1 VGAYLKRALRQAP
14 AVLGLLLLVGAI
26 YVVQREFRHLKVA
39 DIKKALE
46 AIPHTA
52 LVISFLW
59 TLVAYFILT
68 FYDRLGTIYAG
79 RKVSYGRVSFA
90 SFCAYALAHNL
101 GFAAVSGAAVRYRL
115 YAHWG
120 LSPLQI
126 GKVIAFCSLTFGLGA
141 MVLGGVILFIEP
153 QAVPFF
159 GDYIPHWGM
168 YAIAT
173 VLWAIVGA
181 YVTLSRV
188 LGKFRM
194 FGHEIVLPSWRM
206 AILQVLL
213 ATADVAATAAIFY
226 ALLPEVPGLT
236 YVRFLGVYLAS
247 YSAGLAANLPGGIG
261 VFDTAMLLGLES
273 YLSPPEIVGAI
284 VVFRLYYYI
293 IPLFLAGSLFAGNEI
308 LLRGW
313 SLLGRRGMV
322 GEASTRLRGAQAI
335 GSWSQ
340 PDFVAAACTGAV
352 LLCGALLLS
361 LGVLQSGSDLSWI
374 DPDFS
379 ELMSGASEYLPSL
392 IGAALMVLATALAQR
407 VSLAWTL
414 SLVLLIVAAMWTAIQ
429 GEPLWIPLLLLMAV
443 LSLAPFHR
451 TFYRHARLLSGPL
464 QAGTVLPMLTLL
476 GCILALVAFAPRL
489 RWLPDDS
496 WWSVI
501 ISPDIPNSLRF
512 SVGLAVALALTA
524 IWRLI
529 RPGRVTYSP
538 WDAETRARFVLAGGR
553 TAMPA
558 DGVVWGEADR
568 AGIAFR
574 RVGRVMLGMGDPV
587 GPASDLPS
595 AVWRLRDLARQE
607 RMDPAIWRAG
617 RASLDV
623 YADLGLAALPLGQD
637 GLPLGDADDA
647 PGPHATHYLVCR
659 AERDLPALLPLLP
672 KLALTAPPAGDD
684 EELAR

>member
-1 VGAYLKRALRQAP
+1 MKRALQHAP

-26 YVVQREFRHLKVA
+26 YVVQREFRHLKIA
-39 DIKKALE
+39 DIKKALD
-46 AIPHTA
+46 AIPRSA

-68 FYDRLGTIYAG
+68 FYDRLGTMYAG

-120 LSPLQI
+120 LTPLQI
-126 GKVIAFCSLTFGLGA
+126 GKVVAFCSLTFGLGA
-141 MVLGGVILFIEP
+141 LVLGGAILFIEP

-159 GDYIPHWGM
+159 GDLVPHWGM
-168 YAIAT
+168 YAIAAAM
-173 VLWAIVGA
+173 WALVAA

-188 LGKFRM
+188 LGRFRM
-194 FGHEIVLPSWRM
+194 FGNEIELPSWRM

-226 ALLPEVPGLT
+226 ALLPDVPGLT
-236 YVRFLGVYLAS
+236 YERFLGVYLAS
-247 YSAGLAANLPGGIG
+247 YSAGLAANLPGGLG
-261 VFDTAMLLGLES
+261 VFDTAMLLGLEP
-273 YLSPPEIVGAI
+273 YLSPPQIVGAI

-308 LLRGW
+308 VLRGW
-313 SLLGRRGMV
+313 RLLGQRGMV
-322 GEASTRLRGAQAI
+322 EPDSTRLRGAQAI

-340 PDFVAAACTGAV
+340 PDFVAAASTGAV

-361 LGVLQSGSDLSWI
+361 LGVLQSGRDITWI
-374 DPDFS
+374 DPDFA
-379 ELMSGASEYLPSL
+379 ELVGGASEYLPSL
-392 IGAALMVLATALAQR
+392 IGTALMVLATALAQR

-414 SLVLLIVAAMWTAIQ
+414 SVVLLLLAAGFTAAQ
-429 GEPLWIPLLLLMAV
+429 GEPLWIPALLLMAV

-451 TFYRHARLLSGPL
+451 TFYRHARLLTGRL
-464 QAGTVLPMLTLL
+464 QAGTVLPLAMLLA
-476 GCILALVAFAPRL
+476 CILALAAFAPRL

-496 WWSVI
+496 WWSVLL
-501 ISPDIPNSLRF
+501 SPAVPNSLRV
-512 SVGLAVALALTA
+512 SVGLAVVLGLGA

-529 RPGRVTYSP
+529 RPGRVAFSP
-538 WDAETRARFVLAGGR
+538 WDAETRARFVLAGGNT
-553 TAMPA
+553 TAAA

-574 RVGRVMLGMGDPV
+574 RVGRLLLGMGDPA
-587 GPASDLPS
+587 GPDSDLPS
-595 AVWRLRDLARQE
+595 AVWRLRDLARQQGL
-607 RMDPAIWRAG
+607 DLAVWRAG
-617 RASLDV
+617 RASLPV
-623 YADLGLAALPLGQD
+623 YADLGLAALPLGPD
-637 GLPLGDADDA
+637 GLPLGDTDDG
-647 PGPHATHYLVCR
+647 PGPHAAHYLACR
-659 AERDLPALLPLLP
+659 AERDLRVLLPLLP
-672 KLALTAPPAGDD
+672 KLAAGGDD
-684 EELAR
+684 GAAG